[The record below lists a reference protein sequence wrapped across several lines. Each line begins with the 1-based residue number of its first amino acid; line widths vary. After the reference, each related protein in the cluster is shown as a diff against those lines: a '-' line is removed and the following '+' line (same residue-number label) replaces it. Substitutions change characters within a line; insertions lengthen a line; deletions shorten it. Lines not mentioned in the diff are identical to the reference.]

1 MNYVPLSS
9 IPPAIIGIDNGVS
22 GALCAL
28 CPESG
33 ALLDHRVMPTRE
45 HYGKNEPDTEAV
57 LRWLSGF
64 DCRTIAIEDPPF
76 HAPSASSLRSMTL
89 CFGLLHGALEA
100 AGFTVAR
107 VTVKQWQDAMLGKK
121 RVSGTTKQIALK
133 VASGLWPHADW
144 RATAK
149 STTPH
154 DGIIDAALIARYLVG
169 YHRSKK

>member
-1 MNYVPLSS
+1 MSYYPPPPTL
-9 IPPAIIGIDNGVS
+9 PAIIGIDNGVS

-33 ALLDHRVMPTRE
+33 DLIDHRVMPTRE
-45 HYGKNEPDTEAV
+45 HYGKNEPDVGAV

-64 DCRTIAIEDPPF
+64 DCRVIAIEDPPF

-89 CFGLLHGALEA
+89 CFGLIHGALEA
-100 AGFTVAR
+100 AGFSVAR

-133 VASGLWPHADW
+133 VASELWPCEKWLPSPRH
-144 RATAK
+144 
-149 STTPH
+149 TTPH
-154 DGIIDAALIARYLVG
+154 DGIIDAALIARYLAD
-169 YHRSKK
+169 YHRIKK